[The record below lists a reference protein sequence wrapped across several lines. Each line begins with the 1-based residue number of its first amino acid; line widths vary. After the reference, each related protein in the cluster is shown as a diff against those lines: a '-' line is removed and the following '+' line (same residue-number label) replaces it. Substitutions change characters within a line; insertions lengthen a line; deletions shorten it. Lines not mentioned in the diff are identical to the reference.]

1 MLIVGVLSFVGQVF
15 IYRLVRQFKQ
25 HIVPFI
31 ITTRKIF
38 TVGLSIAYFGHKYT
52 LEQVGGILIVLS
64 AAVYEFL
71 G

>member
-1 MLIVGVLSFVGQVF
+1 M
-15 IYRLVRQFKQ
+15 
-25 HIVPFI
+25 PFI

-52 LEQVGGILIVLS
+52 FEQVGGILIVLG

-71 G
+71 GEIRKDFGGNKQAEES